1 LAVGKSHVTSRHLH
15 QIADTAY
22 DATIPA
28 LYNISTRREVV
39 EFRWDTQN
47 TQTLPY

>member
-1 LAVGKSHVTSRHLH
+1 VGRARAMQEYAELAVGKSHVTSRHLN

-28 LYNISTRREVV
+28 L
-39 EFRWDTQN
+39 
-47 TQTLPY
+47 